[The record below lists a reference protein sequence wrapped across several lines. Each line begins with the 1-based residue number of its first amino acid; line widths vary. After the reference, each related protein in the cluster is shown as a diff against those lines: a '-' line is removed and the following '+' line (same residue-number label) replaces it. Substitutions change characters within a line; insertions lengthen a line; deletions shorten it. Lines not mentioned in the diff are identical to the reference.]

1 MALAVAPGEAGPPT
15 VIPVILAAGPPG
27 ALPFPQALGRFG
39 RQTAVAIAVRN
50 AARIGP
56 PLVVLGAQAALV
68 RLAVPPQAQV
78 VLNRAW
84 RGGQIES
91 LRTGLRRVPRRM
103 ALMLYPVDFPLLTV
117 PLLLRLA
124 HAYGQRKPGKLIVA
138 PQFRGR
144 GGHPVIFAPELR
156 AELTAAGSLREVVY
170 RDPARVQYV
179 PVGSRAIRAD
189 FDTVAAYRLRRRQFL
204 GR

>member
-1 MALAVAPGEAGPPT
+1 M
-15 VIPVILAAGPPG
+15 ILAAGAPG

-39 RQTAVAIAVRN
+39 RQTAIGIAVRN

-68 RLAVPPQAQV
+68 RPAVPRRARV

-84 RGGQIES
+84 RAGQIAS
-91 LRTGLRRVPRRM
+91 LRAGLRRVPPGM
-103 ALMLYPVDFPLLTV
+103 ALMLYPVDFPLLTER
-117 PLLLRLA
+117 LLLRLVRV
-124 HAYGQRKPGKLIVA
+124 YEQRKPGKLIVA

-156 AELTAAGSLREVVY
+156 AELASALSLREVVY

-179 PVGSRAIRAD
+179 PERTAAIRAD
-189 FDTVAAYRLRRRQFL
+189 FDTMSAYRLRRRQF
-204 GR
+204 RAR